1 MIWLNGWLWVIAAL
15 VLAAL
20 ELVVPGWVFMG
31 LAGAVAV
38 MGVLLLSEIWSAGLP
53 LTLLATAILSGVV
66 WFVLR
71 RAVGIRRSQVRIWD
85 RDIND

>member
-1 MIWLNGWLWVIAAL
+1 MMWLNGWLWIIAAL
-15 VLAAL
+15 ILAAL

-38 MGVLLLSEIWSAGLP
+38 MGVLLLTGIWSAGLP
-53 LTLLATAILSGVV
+53 MTLLATAILSGVV
-66 WFVLR
+66 WFILR
-71 RAVGIRRSQVRIWD
+71 RAVGVRSSQVRVWD